1 MEEEE
6 EGVEAPHPSHLPSDL
21 WPSWPRGVQ
30 NLSEAHEEERM
41 IAAPPKSCQND
52 QSDVD
57 RSYEQLHS
65 SLRRCH
71 KELLA
76 RLDSQ
81 DAILRQ
87 IQGSIGG
94 SMLEELLTASRDLAA
109 SRDQLVL
116 GGLRGE
122 LSGQLAGQAEL
133 SFSPEVFHTFTEAD
147 LALRAKAAAVE
158 GSVNR
163 QLFAGNSEEPASKKR
178 SFWDRCHRRMR
189 KLVSSHAFDMFF
201 ALVVVSN
208 SLFMGIEVEFA
219 IQSPDNLPVGLEIA
233 QYLYA
238 VLFTIELT
246 CRVGAFGFGFFY
258 GPDWVWAWLD
268 LIIVLISLAEIAG
281 DIVTKVNSAGDVEPS
296 SVGSFTGF
304 KAFRLIR
311 ITRLLKT
318 LRMVRI
324 FRFIMALRTLVTSIV
339 FTLRS
344 LFWALTLL
352 VLIVYVFSILLA
364 QAVHNHM
371 LDPKNPPLPE
381 EAIKYFSSL
390 SQTMLSL
397 FMSISGGVSWEEL
410 VFPLQEISSVWVMVL
425 LFYVSFTYFA
435 VLNVVTGVF
444 CQSAID
450 SAQNDHANIVHAML
464 ANKEAH
470 IEKISSLFSQLGA
483 EKTGVITYAMFEE
496 GMNTPAI
503 CEYFETLGLDV
514 WDAWSFFKLLDM
526 DRGGAVE
533 IGEFFKG
540 CLRLRGQA
548 RGVDVGRIMHDQNW
562 LIKNT
567 GHFQAY
573 MEVKIKQ
580 LTEMMSKLSGVKL
593 DNNWSRSPSP
603 E

>member
-1 MEEEE
+1 MESMEEEE

-21 WPSWPRGVQ
+21 WPSWPRGMQ
-30 NLSEAHEEERM
+30 NLSEAHEEEQM
-41 IAAPPKSCQND
+41 IAAAPPKKSCQDD

-57 RSYEQLHS
+57 RSYEKLHT

-87 IQGSIGG
+87 IQGS
-94 SMLEELLTASRDLAA
+94 MLEELLTTSRDELI
-109 SRDQLVL
+109 LH
-116 GGLRGE
+116 GPRGE
-122 LSGQLAGQAEL
+122 SKTLSGELAEQAEL

-147 LALRAKAAAVE
+147 LALRQRAAAVE
-158 GSVNR
+158 GSLNR
-163 QLFAGNSEEPASKKR
+163 ELFAGNSEGSASKKL
-178 SFWDRCHRRMR
+178 SLWDRCHRRMR
-189 KLVSSHAFDMFF
+189 KLVSSHSFDMFF

-219 IQSPDNLPVGLEIA
+219 IQSPEHLPIGLEIA

-238 VLFTIELT
+238 VLFTIELI
-246 CRVGAFGFGFFY
+246 CGVGAFGFGFFC
-258 GPDWVWAWLD
+258 GSDWVWAWLD
-268 LIIVLISLAEIAG
+268 LGIVLISLAEIAG
-281 DIVTKVNSAGDVEPS
+281 DIVTKVNSAGGAEPS

-371 LDPKNPPLPE
+371 LDAKNPPLPE

-450 SAQNDHANIVHAML
+450 SAQNGHANIVHAML

-593 DNNWSRSPSP
+593 DNHWSRVPSP